1 MASDE
6 ELMQG
11 ASRGDMAA
19 FGELVRR
26 HQRLAWNM
34 AWRMMGDAAEAED
47 AAQEAFLKILDAAP
61 RYRPLASFRTYLCR
75 VVTRLCLDRMEKK
88 RPHYVERPRES
99 SSPELGPPE
108 RLMQQE
114 SAEAVRRALDALPPR
129 QRAALVLRHFE
140 DMSYLQI
147 ADAMR
152 VSEKSVERLLARGRH
167 ALQRRLS
174 DAGR

>member
-1 MASDE
+1 M
-6 ELMQG
+6 G
-11 ASRGDMAA
+11 AAATGDMAA

-26 HQRLAWNM
+26 HQRTAWST
-34 AWRMMGDAAEAED
+34 AWRMLGDAAEAED

-88 RPHYVERPRES
+88 RPRYVDRPRET
-99 SSPELGPPE
+99 SSPEPGPPE
-108 RLMQQE
+108 RLAQQE

-140 DMSYLQI
+140 DLTYRQI

-152 VSEKSVERLLARGRH
+152 VSEKSVERLLARGRE
-167 ALQRRLS
+167 ALQRRLG
-174 DAGR
+174 DDGR